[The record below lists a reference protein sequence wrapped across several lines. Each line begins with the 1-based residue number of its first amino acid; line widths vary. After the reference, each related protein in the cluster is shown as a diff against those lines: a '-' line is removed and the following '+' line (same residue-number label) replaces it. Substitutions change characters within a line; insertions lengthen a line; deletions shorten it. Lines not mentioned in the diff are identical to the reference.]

1 MSDLTDKLPNDP
13 EPNGPLSSEA
23 SRDPLT
29 ANSIDRLPWS
39 KIIVWGLVVALL
51 GGLAI
56 ALFMVLVAGTD
67 SLQGDPTDTPEP
79 SPMAQGVVIESL
91 QGSVQDLEQR
101 LGSLNDLNAR
111 VASMEQRLGE
121 INAQL
126 DQPSDALDV
135 ESLTHRMDA
144 LEGFLEEASPRI
156 DMQLTAL
163 EEVVSNRLAES
174 AAASRHVSEPEP
186 SPTPAKPR
194 TSSRPAVPR
203 LPLHISG
210 VEYRGGR
217 PFLSV
222 ATGPVHDLDQVRLLG
237 ERESVGEWQL
247 VTINASTAVFRYR
260 GQNVTVNLP

>member
-13 EPNGPLSSEA
+13 EPNGPSSSEA
-23 SRDPLT
+23 SRDPLN
-29 ANSIDRLPWS
+29 ADPDDRLPSS
-39 KIIVWGLVVALL
+39 KRPLRYWLIV
-51 GGLAI
+51 GGLAF
-56 ALFMVLVAGTD
+56 ALFLVLVVGTV
-67 SLQGDPTDTPEP
+67 SLQGGPADTPEP
-79 SPMAQGVVIESL
+79 SPLAQGVVIEGL
-91 QGSVQDLEQR
+91 QESVQNLEQR
-101 LGSLNDLNAR
+101 LGSLNDMNAR

-126 DQPSDALDV
+126 GQSSGAFDV
-135 ESLTHRMDA
+135 ESLTHRMGA

-174 AAASRHVSEPEP
+174 TAASRQVSEPEP

-194 TSSRPAVPR
+194 TASRPAVPR

>member
-13 EPNGPLSSEA
+13 EPNGPSSSEA
-23 SRDPLT
+23 SWDPLN
-29 ANSIDRLPWS
+29 ADPDDRLPSS
-39 KIIVWGLVVALL
+39 KRPLRYWLIV
-51 GGLAI
+51 GGLAF
-56 ALFMVLVAGTD
+56 ALFLVLVVGTV
-67 SLQGDPTDTPEP
+67 SLQGGPADTPEP
-79 SPMAQGVVIESL
+79 SPLAQGVVIEGL
-91 QGSVQDLEQR
+91 QESVQNLEQR
-101 LGSLNDLNAR
+101 LGSLNDLNDR

-126 DQPSDALDV
+126 DQSSGAFDV
-135 ESLTHRMDA
+135 ESLTHRMGA

-174 AAASRHVSEPEP
+174 TAASRQVSEPEP

-194 TSSRPAVPR
+194 TASRPAVPR